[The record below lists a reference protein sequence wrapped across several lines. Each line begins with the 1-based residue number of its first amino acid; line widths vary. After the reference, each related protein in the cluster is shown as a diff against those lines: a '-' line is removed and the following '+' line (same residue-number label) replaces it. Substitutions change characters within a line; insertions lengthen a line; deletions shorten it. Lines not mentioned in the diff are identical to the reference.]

1 MSKYTDYNFQPF
13 LQDAIAKLGF
23 TEPTPIQKEMIPLI
37 LKGKSAIG
45 QAHTG
50 TGKTHSFLIPIV
62 QRVDVSKQ
70 EVQAVITSPT
80 RELAQQIFDALNQ
93 LIEGTE
99 IQAKLFIG
107 GTDKQRSIDKLK
119 TQPQIVVGT
128 PGRIRDL
135 VKEQALFVHTAPILV
150 VDEADLAFDMGF
162 IEDIDGFASHMPEK
176 LEMYV
181 FSATI
186 PERLQPFL
194 KKYMDA
200 PVHVHMNDKR
210 PVAEGIDFLL
220 VPIRSKSRNKRLLDV
235 IEGINPFLAVIFTNT
250 RKTAEHVAGYLTE
263 NGIRCGQIHGDL
275 APRER
280 SRMMK
285 QIRDLEF
292 QYIVA
297 TDLAA
302 RGIDIQGISH
312 VINYEIPED
321 LEFFVHRVGRTA
333 RAGNKG
339 TAITLFEPSDEDA
352 LARVEKM
359 GIPFVQKD
367 VKDGEWTELKDRHA
381 RKKRV
386 KQENEIDVK
395 AKALVRKPKKVKPG
409 YKRNMKWEMEKI
421 KKRERRLKAR
431 GKK

>member
-1 MSKYTDYNFQPF
+1 MSKYTDYQFKPF
-13 LQDAIAKLGF
+13 LKDAIAKLGF
-23 TEPTPIQKEMIPLI
+23 TEPTPIQKEIIPLI

-50 TGKTHSFLIPIV
+50 TGKTHSFLLPIV
-62 QRVDVSKQ
+62 QRVDETKQ

-93 LIEGTE
+93 LIENTGV
-99 IQAKLFIG
+99 QAKLFIG

-128 PGRIRDL
+128 PGRINDL
-135 VKEQALFVHTAPILV
+135 VKENALLVHTANILV
-150 VDEADLAFDMGF
+150 IDEADLAFDMGF
-162 IEDIDGFASHMPEK
+162 IEDIDGFASHMPEN

-194 KKYMDA
+194 KKYMES
-200 PVHVHMNDKR
+200 PVHIQMNDKR
-210 PVAEGIDFLL
+210 PVAENIDFVL
-220 VPIRSKSRNKRLLDV
+220 VPIRSKSRNARLLDV
-235 IEGINPFLAVIFTNT
+235 VKGINPFLAVIFCNT
-250 RKTAEHVAGYLTE
+250 RKTAEQVASFLAE
-263 NGIRCGQIHGDL
+263 NGVRAGQIHGDL
-275 APRER
+275 SPRDR
-280 SRMMK
+280 KKMMK

-312 VINYEIPED
+312 VINYEIPDD
-321 LEFFVHRVGRTA
+321 LEFFIHRVGRTA

-339 TAITLFEPSDEDA
+339 TAITLFQPEDEDA

-359 GIPFVQKD
+359 GIPFEQKD
-367 VKDGEWTELKDRHA
+367 IKNGEWIDLKDRHQ
-381 RKKRV
+381 RKNRV
-386 KQENEIDVK
+386 KQENEIDAK
-395 AKALVRKPKKVKPG
+395 AKAMVRKPKKVKPG

-421 KKRERRLKAR
+421 KKRERRLKNR

>member
-1 MSKYTDYNFQPF
+1 MSKYSDYDFKPF
-13 LQDAIAKLGF
+13 LREAIEKLGF
-23 TEPTPIQKEMIPLI
+23 IEPTPIQKEMIPLI

-50 TGKTHSFLIPIV
+50 TGKTHSFLLPIV
-62 QRVDVSKQ
+62 QRIVEEKQ

-93 LIEGTE
+93 LIEETS

-107 GTDKQRSIDKLK
+107 GTDKQRAIDKLK

-135 VKEQALFVHTAPILV
+135 VKEGALLVHTASILV

-162 IEDIDGFASHMPEK
+162 IEDIDGFASVMPET

-186 PERLQPFL
+186 PVKLQPFL
-194 KKYMDA
+194 KKYMES
-200 PVHVHMNDKR
+200 PIHIQMNDKR
-210 PVAEGIDFLL
+210 PVAENIEFVL
-220 VPIRSKSRNKRLLDV
+220 VPVRSKSRNKRLLDV
-235 IEGINPFLAVIFTNT
+235 IEGINPYLAVIFCNT
-250 RKTAEHVAGYLTE
+250 RKNAESVAAYLAE
-263 NGIRCGQIHGDL
+263 QGIRAGQIHGDL
-275 APRER
+275 SPRDR
-280 SRMMK
+280 KKMMK

-339 TAITLFEPSDEDA
+339 VAITLFEPEDEDA
-352 LARVEKM
+352 IVRIEKM
-359 GIPFVQKD
+359 GIPFEQKD
-367 VKDGEWTELKDRHA
+367 VKKGEWIELKERHA
-381 RKKRV
+381 RKNRV
-386 KQENEIDVK
+386 KHENEIDK
-395 AKALVRKPKKVKPG
+395 IAKIRVHKPKKVKPG
-409 YKRNMKWEMEKI
+409 YKRAMKWEMEKI
-421 KKRERRLKAR
+421 KKKER
-431 GKK
+431 KKRNRMK